1 MFCVFNDKS
10 GKAANV
16 SQIKQW
22 TKHKWFQPSFSRQSN
37 VLLFTLFIYSSN
49 FVYKNNLPLFAG
61 HICVPLL
68 IVFDLLQINS
78 TSRKCLSYQDVR
90 SLLRKTFWK
99 WCLLL
104 TNHDGR
110 SLQNHINHIVKD
122 QRGPKDKKQ
131 NTRCAIFP
139 L

>member
-1 MFCVFNDKS
+1 MNKAHMIPTMFY
-10 GKAANV
+10 
-16 SQIKQW
+16 
-22 TKHKWFQPSFSRQSN
+22 RQSN

-68 IVFDLLQINS
+68 IVFDLPQINP
-78 TSRKCLSYQDVR
+78 TSRKRLSYQDVR

-122 QRGPKDKKQ
+122 QRGPERQKAEHKMCYLSFVAEGNKPW
-131 NTRCAIFP
+131 N
-139 L
+139 